1 MGQVTLDTLWLI
13 LCGTLVL
20 FMQPG
25 FLGLESGAVR
35 AKNNVNVAAKNLADF
50 CIAALAFW
58 AVGYGMMFGS
68 THLGLIGQ
76 GPWLASGTNGYTTAF
91 IYFQVMFCSTA
102 ATIVSGAVAERI
114 TFVAYLCFAL
124 LLAGFVY
131 PVFGHWAWGSGPA
144 GEGAGWLKALGF
156 RDFAGSTVV
165 HSVGGWSALAAMIAI
180 GPRIG
185 RFGGNRFPVQAQG
198 VPFSMLG
205 VFLIFIGWIG
215 FNGGSL
221 LGFTDRVPQIILCT
235 LLAGATGGAVTL
247 LLHVIPGRPAGV
259 FDIGNGV
266 IGGLVAVTA
275 SADIVS
281 PIAAV
286 ALGLL
291 GGAVVIPVR
300 SWLEKAEIDDAIGA
314 VPAHLAPGVLGT
326 LAVPFVNIADVPP
339 SLDGL
344 LHAVGVQ
351 FTGVVVCAAW
361 SFGVVYTAV
370 RLAAVVIR
378 VRVDPDVERR
388 GLNVAEHGVTTDMA
402 HLIGRFS
409 ATTPR
414 NRLGD
419 LFDQADEVIS
429 VDVLD
434 PAVESLTGFR
444 DVLSARRWQ
453 LTTAREGG
461 STEERRD
468 MAAVIERLDQD
479 LRFAMEEACLIVSQT
494 VGSDLFTLGAEG
506 DRLGAARRL
515 NQLVGRLVRDLDSL
529 TARLRLETDV
539 DMILGFVETARDK
552 THTFCRKVETVSD
565 YCAALTSTEDTR
577 EVATDLRAAVREV
590 VDSFRSQASVYNV
603 LMATEIAPDVGA
615 AGVAASVLRRVLKV
629 VIENAIVFNRDGG
642 VVQIAV
648 SRDHAMA
655 TIEVTDSGIGMSD
668 AEIALVEDPFR
679 TPEDG
684 RETFGLSLA
693 LVSRLMRQAGGELV
707 IRSEKGVGTRVTAR
721 LPTAG
726 RRALRAVA

>member
-1 MGQVTLDTLWLI
+1 MGQVTLDTFWLI

-50 CIAALAFW
+50 CISALAFW
-58 AVGYGMMFGS
+58 SIGYGLMFGS

-76 GPWLASGTNGYTTAF
+76 GPWLASETSGYTTAF

-114 TFVAYLCFAL
+114 TFVAYLCIAL
-124 LLAGFVY
+124 LLAGFIY

-144 GEGAGWLKALGF
+144 GDGEGWLKAMGF

-165 HSVGGWSALAAMIAI
+165 HSVGGWAALAAMVAI

-185 RFGGNRFPVQAQG
+185 RFGGSRFPVQAQG

-205 VFLIFIGWIG
+205 VFLILIGWIG

-235 LLAGATGGAVTL
+235 LLAGTTGGAVAL
-247 LLHVIPGRPAGV
+247 LLHVIPRRPAGV

-275 SADIVS
+275 SADIAS

-300 SWLEKAEIDDAIGA
+300 SWLDKAEIDDAIGA
-314 VPAHLAPGVLGT
+314 VPAHLAPGILGT
-326 LAVPFVNIADVPP
+326 LAVPFVELPP
-339 SLDGL
+339 TLEGL
-344 LHAVGVQ
+344 IGAVGVQ
-351 FTGVVVCAAW
+351 LTGVAVCAVW
-361 SFGVVYTAV
+361 SFGVVYIAV
-370 RLAAVVIR
+370 RLAAFVIR
-378 VRVDPDVERR
+378 VRVEPDVERR

-453 LTTAREGG
+453 ITTAREGG

-479 LRFAMEEACLIVSQT
+479 LRFAMEEACLIVAQT
-494 VGSDLFTLGAEG
+494 VGSDLFTLGAES

-515 NQLVGRLVRDLDSL
+515 NQLVGRLVRDLDNL
-529 TARLRLETDV
+529 TGRLRVETDV

-552 THTFCRKVETVSD
+552 THTFCRKVETVSE
-565 YCAALTSTEDTR
+565 YCTALTAAADTR

-603 LMATEIAPDVGA
+603 LMATAITPDVGTA
-615 AGVAASVLRRVLKV
+615 AVASGVLRRILKV

-648 SRDHAMA
+648 SRERDMLA
-655 TIEVTDSGIGMSD
+655 IEITDSGIGMSD

-693 LVSRLMRQAGGELV
+693 LVSRLMRQGGGELL

-721 LPTAG
+721 LPAAG
-726 RRALRAVA
+726 RGALRAVA